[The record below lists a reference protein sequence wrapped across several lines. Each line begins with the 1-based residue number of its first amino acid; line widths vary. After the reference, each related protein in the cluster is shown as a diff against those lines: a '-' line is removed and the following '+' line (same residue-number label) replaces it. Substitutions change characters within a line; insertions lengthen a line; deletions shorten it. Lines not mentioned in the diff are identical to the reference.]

1 MSFHSHERTQHSQV
15 NNGDVTVEQDEF
27 GYFLCRY
34 RCGKTYKTIQGRN
47 RYYTDNN
54 LLAYIIIIAYKI
66 ENIYQI

>member
-1 MSFHSHERTQHSQV
+1 M
-15 NNGDVTVEQDEF
+15 TVEPDEF